1 MGLTSLSF
9 QIYLMREFIVHFF
22 GNEIILGFILASW
35 LFWAGIGSLFAD
47 RLHLRIK
54 KFSSWYFF
62 IILLFCSS
70 LILIRFS
77 RFLFGNLPGEV
88 IGLFPSF
95 VAALC
100 LTLLVSFPLGI
111 LFVLNVHFSEGNIT
125 SVYLWESV
133 GAAFGGLIVHFLL
146 VPFLSNWKAS
156 AFLGMIITLSIFF
169 LFRKKREAVLL
180 ITSLIVLFL
189 LFPLDNFTQKI
200 HWKPFKLAASKDT
213 PYGKLQVVRSD
224 EQINLYNNGLP
235 VYSYPDFYSAEESVH
250 FTLLQYPEANNVLL
264 IGGGAGGSLAEILK
278 YPCTHIDYV
287 EIDPAIITLSVEY
300 LPKKDA
306 ALFHDP
312 RVIIHYQ
319 DGRSFLSQTK
329 EKYDLILL
337 NIPDPA
343 TIQIN
348 RFYTVEFFELVK
360 KRLNEPGYFSFR
372 VSSAENYISPEL
384 QNYLSS
390 LHTTLNRVFPKVEIV
405 PGSSNIFLGSPDT
418 ITLDETILSSRLK
431 TYDIKNKF
439 ITPQML
445 PIRLDPFRIDFLKEK
460 ISQKTGSLNT
470 DLKPVSYFFNSVLWA
485 KQFLGI
491 EGKIFKFFEKLNF
504 FWLLD
509 FPLIL
514 VVLFFIYSAVAKKR
528 SVFLLMPLAVIGLTT
543 LVTEIL
549 VIMSFQVYYGYL
561 YKKIALLFAAFMLGL
576 AVGSAVSAGKP
587 KKINHIPVLQI
598 FFVLVLL
605 LLYNLFSTKPPEVFF
620 FFFLFILGI
629 LSGYLFILLNHLYL
643 KNKKSFGTGYGIDL
657 LGSFIGALVAS
668 SLLVPLV
675 GLQILL
681 FYLILLNSF
690 SAVFSLWTVIRPKYH
705 H

>member
-1 MGLTSLSF
+1 M
-9 QIYLMREFIVHFF
+9 
-22 GNEIILGFILASW
+22 ASW
-35 LFWAGIGSLFAD
+35 LFWAGMGSLIAD

-54 KFSSWYFF
+54 KISSWYFF

-88 IGLFPSF
+88 IGLFPSLI
-95 VAALC
+95 AALC

-125 SVYLWESV
+125 IVYLWESA
-133 GAAFGGLIVHFLL
+133 GAAFGGIIVHFLL

-156 AFLGMIITLSIFF
+156 AFLGMMIALSIFL
-169 LFRKKREAVLL
+169 LFRKQREAVLL
-180 ITSLIVLFL
+180 ITSLIVLSL
-189 LFPLDNFTQKI
+189 LFPFDNFTQKI
-200 HWKPFKLAASKDT
+200 YWKPFKLVKSEDT
-213 PYGKLQVVRSD
+213 PYGKLQVVRSG

-235 VYSYPDFYSAEESVH
+235 IYSHPDFYSAEESVH

-278 YPCTHIDYV
+278 YPRTQIDYV
-287 EIDPAIITLSVEY
+287 EIDPAIITLSVKY
-300 LPKKDA
+300 LPRKA
-306 ALFHDP
+306 SALFHDP

-319 DGRSFLSQTK
+319 DGRSFLSRTK
-329 EKYDLILL
+329 EKYDLIIL

-343 TIQIN
+343 TVQIN

-360 KRLNEPGYFSFR
+360 QRLENHGYFSFR

-384 QNYLSS
+384 ENYLSS
-390 LHTTLNRVFPKVEIV
+390 LYTTLNRVFPNVEIV
-405 PGSSNIFLGSPDT
+405 PGSSNIFLGSSNT
-418 ITLDETILSSRLK
+418 IILDESILSFRIK
-431 TYDIKNKF
+431 TNGIINKF
-439 ITPQML
+439 VTPQML

-460 ISQKTGSLNT
+460 ISKKNESLNT

-491 EGKIFKFFEKLNF
+491 EGKIFKFFEELNF

-514 VVLFFIYSAVAKKR
+514 VVLFFIYSAVTKKT

-543 LVTEIL
+543 LITEIL

-576 AVGSAVSAGKP
+576 AVGSAISAGKP
-587 KKINHIPVLQI
+587 KKIHHIPVIQI
-598 FFVLVLL
+598 FFVLLLL
-605 LLYNLFSTKPPEVFF
+605 LLYNLFTTKPPEVFF
-620 FFFLFILGI
+620 FFFLFILGT
-629 LSGYLFILLNHLYL
+629 LSGYLFIILNHLYL
-643 KNKKSFGTGYGIDL
+643 RNKKKFGTGYGIDL
-657 LGSFIGALVAS
+657 LGSFIGALFAS
-668 SLLVPLV
+668 SLLIPLV
-675 GLQILL
+675 GLKILL

-690 SAVFSLWTVIRPKYH
+690 SAVFSLWTVVRPKFLQ
-705 H
+705 

>member
-1 MGLTSLSF
+1 LGFTSLSF

-22 GNEIILGFILASW
+22 GNEIIFGLILASW
-35 LFWAGIGSLFAD
+35 LFWAGIGSLFAN

-95 VAALC
+95 IAAVLI
-100 LTLLVSFPLGI
+100 TFLVSFPLGI
-111 LFVLNVHFSEGNIT
+111 LFVLNVHFSAGNIT
-125 SVYLWESV
+125 SVYLWESI
-133 GAAFGGLIVHFLL
+133 GAAFGGIIVHFFL

-156 AFLGMIITLSIFF
+156 AFLGMMIVTSIFL
-169 LFRKKREAVLL
+169 LFRKKREAVLFL
-180 ITSLIVLFL
+180 TSLIVLSL
-189 LFPLDNFTQKI
+189 LFPLDNLTQKI
-200 HWKPFKLAASKDT
+200 YWKPYKLVESEDT
-213 PYGKLQVVRSD
+213 PYGKLQVLRSG
-224 EQINLYNNGLP
+224 EQIDLYNNGLP
-235 VYSYPDFYSAEESVH
+235 VYSLPDFFSAEESVH
-250 FTLLQYPEANNVLL
+250 FTLLQYPAANNVLL

-278 YPCTHIDYV
+278 YPCSHIDYV

-300 LPKKDA
+300 LPKKA
-306 ALFHDP
+306 SSLFHDP
-312 RVIIHYQ
+312 RVFIHYQ
-319 DGRSFLSQTK
+319 DGRSFLSRTK
-329 EKYDLILL
+329 ENYDLILL

-360 KRLNEPGYFSFR
+360 KRLNKPGYFSFS

-384 QNYLSS
+384 ENYLSS
-390 LHTTLNRVFPKVEIV
+390 LHNTLNRVFPNVKIV
-405 PGSSNIFLGSPDT
+405 PGSSNIFLGSSDC
-418 ITLDETILSSRLK
+418 ITLDETILSFRLK

-439 ITPQML
+439 LTPQML

-460 ISQKTGSLNT
+460 ISKKTGSLNT

-491 EGKIFKFFEKLNF
+491 EGKIFKFFEKLDF
-504 FWLLD
+504 FWLFD

-514 VVLFFIYSAVAKKR
+514 VVLFFIYSAVTKKR

-543 LVTEIL
+543 LITEIL

-576 AVGSAVSAGKP
+576 AAGSAASSGKP
-587 KKINHIPVLQI
+587 KKIYHIPVIQI
-598 FFVLVLL
+598 LLVLLLL
-605 LLYNLFSTKPPEVFF
+605 LLYNLFTIKPPEVFF
-620 FFFLFILGI
+620 FIFLFIMGT
-629 LSGYLFILLNHLYL
+629 LSGYLFIVLNHLYL
-643 KNKKSFGTGYGIDL
+643 KNKQNFGTGYGIDL
-657 LGSFIGALVAS
+657 LGSFIGALFAS
-668 SLLVPLV
+668 SLLIPLA

-690 SAVFSLWTVIRPKYH
+690 SAVFSLWPVIRPKYH
-705 H
+705 L